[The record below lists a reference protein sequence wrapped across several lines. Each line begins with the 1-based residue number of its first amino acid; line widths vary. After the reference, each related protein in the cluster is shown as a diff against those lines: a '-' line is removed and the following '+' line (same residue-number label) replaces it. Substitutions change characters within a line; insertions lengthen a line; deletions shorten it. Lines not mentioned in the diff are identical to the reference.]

1 MEQDRGGE
9 AWSVW
14 WSATAC
20 GSDQLSRLRSR
31 GVRPSEQ
38 QISGPGHQVRGRE
51 YEHYGSGS
59 GNSNYSVLLVIFDTR
74 LCDIFNLLCV
84 VKINFSTLKTT
95 SNRFQIKPFI
105 KMCWHQNYTPTNLCI
120 HNLHL
125 LFVYFRFK
133 THSSL
138 CHYYTWWPNQNTFQF
153 DHLPCLNLIQIWICT
168 ICIFTYLHRYK
179 ELSGVSENNCT
190 VHKEANWVNVVGF
203 HCPVAKVTL
212 KFATFDLLCWFL

>member
-9 AWSVW
+9 AWSVR
-14 WSATAC
+14 WSATAG

-59 GNSNYSVLLVIFDTR
+59 DNSNYSVLLVIFDTR

-95 SNRFQIKPFI
+95 SNIFQIKPFI
-105 KMCWHQNYTPTNLCI
+105 KMCWHQNYNPPIFASIIYIYYLFILDSILIHHSVTITHGDLIKAHSNLRI
-120 HNLHL
+120 WSQS
-125 LFVYFRFK
+125 LFVSKGCLPKKKKKSIWREIVP
-133 THSSL
+133 TSL
-138 CHYYTWWPNQNTFQF
+138 NPLSPSKVGNKIVGNFFWFQTPLPPLQN
-153 DHLPCLNLIQIWICT
+153 
-168 ICIFTYLHRYK
+168 
-179 ELSGVSENNCT
+179 
-190 VHKEANWVNVVGF
+190 
-203 HCPVAKVTL
+203 
-212 KFATFDLLCWFL
+212 

>member
-9 AWSVW
+9 AWSVR
-14 WSATAC
+14 WSAAAG

-38 QISGPGHQVRGRE
+38 QIPGPGHQVRGRE

-125 LFVYFRFK
+125 LFVYFWFK

-138 CHYYTWWPNQNTFQF
+138 CHYYTWWPNKNTFQF
-153 DHLPCLNLIQIWICT
+153 DHFPCLYLIQIWICT
-168 ICIFTYLHRYK
+168 ICNCINLPPWIQRIVWCLRKSLHSTQRGALGK
-179 ELSGVSENNCT
+179 CGSFPESS
-190 VHKEANWVNVVGF
+190 HKSYFEFRG
-203 HCPVAKVTL
+203 L
-212 KFATFDLLCWFL
+212 